1 MSEKPI
7 FVITRG
13 INDDLVD
20 FAYSL
25 EDAFNVVA
33 DRFTA
38 DEILL
43 QVIEIKTLVGEIDID
58 KLSSCDVYAM
68 MKEQGYYS
76 E

>member
-7 FVITRG
+7 FVITHG

-20 FAYSL
+20 FAFSL
-25 EDAFNVVA
+25 DAAFHVVSE
-33 DRFTA
+33 RYTP

-43 QVIEIKTLVGEIDID
+43 HVIEIKTLVGETDVD
-58 KLSSCDVYAM
+58 KLSSFDVYAM
-68 MKEQGYYS
+68 MKEHGYYS

>member
-7 FVITRG
+7 FIITRG

>member
-1 MSEKPI
+1 MSDKPI

-20 FAYSL
+20 FAFSL
-25 EDAFNVVA
+25 DDAFNVVA
-33 DRFTA
+33 DRYTA

-43 QVIEIKTLVGEIDID
+43 QVIEIKTCIGETDID
-58 KLSSCDVYAM
+58 KLSSCDVYSM